1 MSDADA
7 RLERLLG
14 GPALAA
20 LRQRLRRHFERQG
33 EPGTGRMLHLG
44 QLEPAEREALAL
56 LTGRPASTARSAR
69 IDIDCIGTT
78 LRNAGLCDSLRD
90 ALERLDGPIVNRVAL
105 RTATELA
112 WSAVIQRQDGDSR
125 LQDWLQT
132 PAAGALLKRLARQD
146 PGVAGTLLA
155 QADDVLRRL
164 PAAGLTRA
172 QLAAQVLGN
181 AHALDA
187 GQPVAS
193 LVLAAW
199 RHGEL
204 TAALSHCNMALE
216 AEFHAPADGEVRT
229 ADERVRDVWAR
240 AGVLVNELARPVLVL
255 NLPPLSALPSVPGEP
270 AYLSLRRLLRDP
282 PAWAVEG
289 QTIYVC
295 ENPNLVAIAA
305 DCLGARCA
313 PLVCTDGMPAAAQ
326 RTLLDQLA
334 SAGAHLHYH
343 GDFDWPGLRI
353 ANHVLRSWQAQ
364 PWQMHARDYE
374 AAVQTAPIRPRDLSA
389 SDLTASWDQELVPAM
404 CRHGLTIAEEAVA
417 DRLIE
422 DLQRT

>member
-1 MSDADA
+1 MNSPDA

-14 GPALAA
+14 GPALTA

-33 EPGTGRMLHLG
+33 EPGTGRILHLG

-56 LTGRPASTARSAR
+56 LTGRPTSTARSAR
-69 IDIDCIGTT
+69 IDIDRIDAT

-90 ALERLDGPIVNRVAL
+90 ALERLDGPIMNRIAL
-105 RTATELA
+105 RKAAEQA
-112 WSAVIQRQDGDSR
+112 WSAVIQRQDGDPR
-125 LQDWLQT
+125 LQGWLQT

-146 PGVAGTLLA
+146 THVADTLLA
-155 QADDVLRRL
+155 QADGVLRRL
-164 PAAGLTRA
+164 PASGLTRS

-187 GQPVAS
+187 GQPVAT

-199 RHGEL
+199 RHDET
-204 TAALSHCNMALE
+204 TAAFSNLNMASE
-216 AEFHAPADGEVRT
+216 GEPDASAEGEVQT
-229 ADERVRDVWAR
+229 ADERARDVWAR
-240 AGVLVNELARPVLVL
+240 AGILVNELARPVLVL
-255 NLPPLSALPSVPGEP
+255 NLPPLAALPFAQGEP

-282 PAWAVEG
+282 PAWNVEG
-289 QTIYVC
+289 RDIYVC

-334 SAGAHLHYH
+334 RAGARLRYH

-353 ANHVLRSWQAQ
+353 ANHVLRTWQAQ
-364 PWQMHARDYE
+364 PWQMHAPDYE
-374 AAVQTAPIRPRDLSA
+374 AAVQTAPPRPRDLTA
-389 SDLTASWDQELVPAM
+389 SDLNATWDQQLVPAM
-404 CRHGLTIAEEAVA
+404 CRHGLSIAEEAVA
-417 DRLIE
+417 DGLLE
-422 DLQRT
+422 DLRLT